1 MNIRPGRT
9 RSLIGGVMALV
20 VMVAGL
26 LMMSRAGG
34 LHGGMMG
41 PFMIIWVVIGLLGA
55 GISFYNAFSEK
66 GVPLYEIQTDDEGDG
81 AFCPQCG
88 KSVQPSDQFCRHCG
102 ATLDT

>member
-9 RSLIGGVMALV
+9 RSLIGGIMALV
-20 VMVAGL
+20 VMVIGL

-34 LHGGMMG
+34 IGGGMLG
-41 PFMIIWVVIGLLGA
+41 PFMIVWVVIGLLGA

-66 GVPLYEIQTDDEGDG
+66 GVPLYEIQTDSEGNG

-88 KSVQPSDQFCRHCG
+88 EPVQASDQFCRHCG
-102 ATLDT
+102 ATLDA